1 MALAGHA
8 RARLAAGVMVATLV
22 ALGPVALAGAD
33 TTTTSE
39 PVTTTTVAPTT
50 TTPPT
55 TAPTTTSLP
64 VTTTSRSP
72 VKPTTTTS
80 SATTTT
86 TTNSS
91 SSSSTWVIVL
101 AALAGLALVIAI
113 IAGIVAMSRRKKAGE
128 VWLPSARS
136 AYESAVLARSLLVS
150 QPTGGDAQLPKVRA
164 QAEDAARTLDKVAA
178 SAPEAAG
185 QQATAAAAAGLRGVM
200 FSLEAEA
207 LLRSGSTPPTP
218 DQLAEADV
226 ARRRRGAELDTALNQ
241 LDVMTRPPAR

>member
-91 SSSSTWVIVL
+91 SSSSTRRTVPSPRQASVL
-101 AALAGLALVIAI
+101 ELLAPRR
-113 IAGIVAMSRRKKAGE
+113 AGM
-128 VWLPSARS
+128 
-136 AYESAVLARSLLVS
+136 
-150 QPTGGDAQLPKVRA
+150 
-164 QAEDAARTLDKVAA
+164 
-178 SAPEAAG
+178 
-185 QQATAAAAAGLRGVM
+185 
-200 FSLEAEA
+200 
-207 LLRSGSTPPTP
+207 
-218 DQLAEADV
+218 V
-226 ARRRRGAELDTALNQ
+226 AR
-241 LDVMTRPPAR
+241 PAGKRILKVVPLPGSL

>member
-39 PVTTTTVAPTT
+39 PVTTTTVA
-50 TTPPT
+50 PPT

-113 IAGIVAMSRRKKAGE
+113 IAGVVAMSRRKKAGE

-150 QPTGGDAQLPKVRA
+150 QPTGGDAQLAKVRA

>member
-1 MALAGHA
+1 
-8 RARLAAGVMVATLV
+8 MVAALV

-50 TTPPT
+50 STPPT

-64 VTTTSRSP
+64 VTTTSRGP

-80 SATTTT
+80 TATTTT
-86 TTNSS
+86 TTHS
-91 SSSSTWVIVL
+91 SSSSTWVFVL

-178 SAPEAAG
+178 SAPETAG

-200 FSLEAEA
+200 FSLEAES